1 VQVNFL
7 KKADVLFISGSTEL
21 DCVCDDQVNVI
32 IFIDWL
38 VDHIFL
44 RERKGDVF
52 CLCLCSLI
60 LFKVGRYV
68 FLKVT
73 FLLLAFF
80 FDQNISYPTEFS
92 GTIHQMTIQESGRL
106 MIEAK
111 SMSGFVWSRISVR
124 DLALLSVYES
134 WRLKLEDS

>member
-1 VQVNFL
+1 VFFYIECAL
-7 KKADVLFISGSTEL
+7 GEL
-21 DCVCDDQVNVI
+21 DCGCDLVNVT
-32 IFIDWL
+32 DL
-38 VDHIFL
+38 KLAGSQCTLL

-92 GTIHQMTIQESGRL
+92 GTIHRMTIQESGRL